1 MMSESTVSQRSVA
14 PRRTIAELQ
23 GLHELLLSGANRI
36 LANLL
41 ASHILL
47 GSPRGIPDPIQ
58 CVHSWSGREFK
69 RTSARAKTCPNVLPL
84 SRMSRYNAPLQRA
97 V

>member
-1 MMSESTVSQRSVA
+1 MSESTVSQRSVA

-58 CVHSWSGREFK
+58 CVHSRRGENSSELAPVPK
-69 RTSARAKTCPNVLPL
+69 RV
-84 SRMSRYNAPLQRA
+84 RMCCHSPE
-97 V
+97 